1 MEFLNLQLHIWL
13 YYVSFTVDRG
23 TDNLFIEM
31 LSFNVYMEL
40 QGTPGSDTSVLPATY
55 TNPPEVRTINS
66 TTINILVLWTELWI

>member
-1 MEFLNLQLHIWL
+1 MEFLNLQLHIWP

-23 TDNLFIEM
+23 TDNLFTEM

-40 QGTPGSDTSVLPATY
+40 QGTPGSDISVLPATY

-66 TTINILVLWTELWI
+66 TTIKILVLWTELWI